1 MEGGGEVQEEE
12 EGEERQGGREEEDSH
27 GLFTRNDT
35 CMDVARSAQDAG
47 EGKGTGWGG
56 GAGGIALVIEHNA
69 RVRQCQF
76 KLQPGMDLEVNAD
89 KQADRE
95 EGDKER

>member
-1 MEGGGEVQEEE
+1 M
-12 EGEERQGGREEEDSH
+12 
-27 GLFTRNDT
+27 N
-35 CMDVARSAQDAG
+35 VARSAQDAG

-69 RVRQCQF
+69 RVRPCQF
-76 KLQPGMDLEVNAD
+76 KLQGMDLEVNAD